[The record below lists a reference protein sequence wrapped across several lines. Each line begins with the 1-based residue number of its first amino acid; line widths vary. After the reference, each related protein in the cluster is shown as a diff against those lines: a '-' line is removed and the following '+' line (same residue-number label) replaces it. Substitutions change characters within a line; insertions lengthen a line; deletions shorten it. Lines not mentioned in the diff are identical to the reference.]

1 MKVSDLQK
9 NEPPPNILLYGEVG
23 CGKTILALTLG
34 EDAQIIDVDLGLRSG
49 YSLKD
54 EFTTA
59 RMSVDVKQF
68 AETSLPR
75 KALAFEKTKSCI
87 YDIATQCNQN
97 RYPFNAV
104 ILDSLT
110 VFAEQ
115 ALNYILG
122 NKGKIDHSK
131 VEIQHWGMAFSE
143 IKMVLAVLT
152 SLPIPVIVI
161 GHEQIKTYGKGKD
174 AINKLELA
182 IKGKNMPAEITR
194 LFDEVWYMRTRM
206 VAGGQRQYV
215 IQTLHDGTILA
226 RSRACLPNMTDTKIG
241 MWKLL
246 AMMGYANQEKTAVT
260 P

>member
-34 EDAQIIDVDLGLRSG
+34 EHAQVIDVDLGLRSG

-54 EFTTA
+54 EFTDA
-59 RMSVDVKQF
+59 RMAVDVKQF
-68 AETSLPR
+68 QETSMPER
-75 KALAFEKTKSCI
+75 AIAFAKTKSCI
-87 YDIATQCNQN
+87 FDIATQCNQH
-97 RYPFNAV
+97 RYPFKAI

-110 VFAEQ
+110 VFSEQ
-115 ALNYILG
+115 ALAYILG
-122 NKGKIDHSK
+122 NANKIGKNP
-131 VEIQHWGMAFSE
+131 EIQHWGMAFSE

-152 SLPIPVIVI
+152 SLPIPTIVI
-161 GHEQIKTYGKGKD
+161 GHEQIKTYGTGKD
-174 AINKLELA
+174 AVNKLELA

-215 IQTLHDGTILA
+215 IQTLHDGSVLA

-246 AMMGYANQEKTAVT
+246 EMMGYKRQEEPAVK